1 MLNRVYVVAATVL
14 AVFLAA
20 QGQAAAAVLDF
31 QYGTTITP
39 SPINPTS
46 SVPAQGSIISQSGV
60 GTYPAPSGAVYNAGL
75 NGALGTDVTVG
86 SISVTDL
93 GLGAYTDTYGP
104 TAINVNFALK
114 DVTSGQVGL
123 FAFPGLLTGQV
134 ASSGTTSAAAINN
147 PFSSAFQAQTIGAE
161 TYVVR
166 IIPSKDFSA
175 PGSPPS
181 GGTGLA
187 GTYSFNVLS
196 RSNFT
201 IPEPASIG
209 LLALGGLL
217 LPLFM
222 ARRRAT
228 KTAPKS

>member
-31 QYGTTITP
+31 QYGTTVTP

-46 SVPAQGSIISQSGV
+46 SVPAKGSVISQAGI
-60 GTYPAPSGAVYNAGL
+60 GAYPVPSGAVYNAAI

-93 GLGAYTDTYGP
+93 GLGAYADTYGP
-104 TAINVNFALK
+104 TAINVNFALR
-114 DVTSGQVGL
+114 DVASNAVGL
-123 FAFPGLLTGQV
+123 FTFPGLLSGQV
-134 ASSGTTSAAAINN
+134 ASNGTTSAAAINN
-147 PFSSAFQAQTIGAE
+147 PFSSAFQIQTIGAE

-166 IIPSKDFSA
+166 IVPSKDFSA

-187 GTYSFNVLS
+187 GAYSFNVLS
-196 RSNFT
+196 RANFGV
-201 IPEPASIG
+201 PEPASFG